1 MTEAERRWLENT
13 VTSYKGQVLKALDAL
28 LERRISKVPL
38 ESLSREELAAAM
50 YRQGA
55 VEALEA
61 LNLSAVLDA
70 LEVAREEGKLG

>member
-1 MTEAERRWLENT
+1 M
-13 VTSYKGQVLKALDAL
+13 TSYKGQVLEALDAL
-28 LERRISKVPL
+28 LERRIQAVPL

-61 LNLSAVLDA
+61 LNIGAVLDA
-70 LEVAREEGKLG
+70 LEVAREEGELGQLESVLSRVSRA

>member
-1 MTEAERRWLENT
+1 MG
-13 VTSYKGQVLKALDAL
+13 SYKKQVLEALDAL

-38 ESLSREELAAAM
+38 ESLSREEIAAVM

-61 LNLSAVLDA
+61 LNLSAVQDA
-70 LEVAREEGKLG
+70 LEVARDEGELG